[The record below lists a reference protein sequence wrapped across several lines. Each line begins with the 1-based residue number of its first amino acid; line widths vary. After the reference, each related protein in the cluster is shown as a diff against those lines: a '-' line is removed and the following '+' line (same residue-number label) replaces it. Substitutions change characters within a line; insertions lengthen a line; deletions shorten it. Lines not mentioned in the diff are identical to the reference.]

1 MDRMLGFEPSGV
13 GSIPAGPA
21 KENMKDKFIK
31 LYMDWA
37 SRTAQLSHAR
47 RLKVGA
53 VIVKD
58 DTVISYGYNG
68 MPAGWDNNCED
79 KVWDKGAGGWLDPEE
94 IEEQYPYEEWHEK
107 AERNVRYGLKT
118 KPEVLHAESNAI
130 AKLAKS
136 TNSGLGATL
145 FVTHSPCIECAKLIY
160 RSGINSVYY
169 NENYRDDSGIKF
181 LEKSGV
187 EIKQL

>member
-1 MDRMLGFEPSGV
+1 
-13 GSIPAGPA
+13 
-21 KENMKDKFIK
+21 MKQKFID
-31 LYMDWA
+31 LYMDW
-37 SRTAQLSHAR
+37 SKRVSELSHAR
-47 RLKVGA
+47 RLHVGA

-79 KVWDKGAGGWLDPEE
+79 IEWMGDASGWLDSDE
-94 IEEQYPYEEWHEK
+94 IEERWPFEGEYYDSSGYATK
-107 AERNVRYGLKT
+107 GRYRLKT

-136 TNSGLGATL
+136 NNSGLDADI
-145 FVTHSPCIECAKLIY
+145 FITHSPCIECAKLIY
-160 RSGINSVYY
+160 QSGIRRVFYG
-169 NENYRDDSGIKF
+169 ENYRDNTGIDF

-187 EIKQL
+187 IVNKV

>member
-1 MDRMLGFEPSGV
+1 M
-13 GSIPAGPA
+13 
-21 KENMKDKFIK
+21 KEKFIK

-37 SRTAQLSHAR
+37 RRCAELSHAR
-47 RLKVGA
+47 RLHVGA

-68 MPAGWDNNCED
+68 MPAGWDNDCED
-79 KVWDKGAGGWLDPEE
+79 PVYDFNDNGKMAVT
-94 IEEQYPYEEWHEK
+94 
-107 AERNVRYGLKT
+107 GLKT

-136 TNSGLGATL
+136 TNSGLGADL
-145 FVTHSPCIECAKLIY
+145 FVTHSPCLDCAKLIY
-160 RSGINSVYY
+160 QSGIRRIYFG
-169 NENYRDDSGIKF
+169 ENYRDDSGIEF

-187 EIKQL
+187 TVVKLNTP